1 MRPSSIIR
9 LHPTESHVLRVFI
22 WKSHDDMYYALRNI
36 RHEGEDNYGGYFGVK
51 ETRVFVED
59 NGSQTILSKNV
70 GDIHLVLNHFGA
82 GVFAHELQ
90 HFMMSWIDNAGWH
103 DILGEYWEPIAL
115 LSGDITNE
123 FWTKFYE
130 KYQETT
136 P

>member
-9 LHPTESHVLRVFI
+9 LALAEGHAVRVFI
-22 WKSHDDMYYALRNI
+22 WKSHADMYHALRDTIAGDYN
-36 RHEGEDNYGGYFGVK
+36 GYFDGK
-51 ETRVFVED
+51 AIKMFVYD
-59 NGSQTILSKNV
+59 DGGRIIHAKNV

-90 HFMMSWIDNAGWH
+90 HFIVFWIDIAGWG
-103 DILGEYWEPIAL
+103 DMMGKYWEPIAKL
-115 LSGDITNE
+115 AGDMTNE